1 MNLSSFFINRPI
13 FSSVISITIVI
24 AGLMA
29 ARGLPI
35 AQYPE
40 IAPPTVIITAN
51 YPGASTE
58 TLTRTVAGPIEEQLS
73 GVENLL
79 YFNSTAQSNG
89 TLTITATFEVG
100 TNVDIATVN
109 INNRVKIAEPRLPD
123 IVRQFG
129 VTAQKRSNDIL
140 LVTALTAPTNEF
152 SSLYLSNYALINVL
166 DELKRLPGVGDAQIL
181 GAKDYSMRIWL
192 QPDRMA
198 QLGVTTTDIASA
210 VSAQNKQNVAGK
222 IGQEPAPQG
231 QQLVYTVTAKGR
243 LVTPEQFGD
252 IVIRSSGPSGVLR
265 LKDVARIELD
275 AANYD
280 AFTTLVGKPTAIVA
294 IFLQSGANALSVADR
309 VRSTMENVKK
319 KFPPGIDYVIP
330 FDTTKFVNASIKE
343 VVTTLIEAM
352 LLVALVVYVFLQNWR
367 ATVIPLIAVP
377 VSLIGTF
384 AGLWLFGFSVNTLT
398 LFAMVLSIGIVVDDA
413 IVVLENVERLMAERH
428 MPPKEAALEAMREV
442 SGAVVAIVLVLS
454 AVFIPVA
461 FLGGIAGKLY
471 QQFAVTVALSV
482 VLSGVVALT
491 LTPALCGVLLKPTH
505 TETKGFRWFNRAFG
519 ALTDY
524 YTKIV
529 DKTLHHRI
537 LGASVFAAVIVAS
550 IVLFRMVPG
559 GFVPPEDQGYLVSA
573 LVLPDGASLQR
584 TQKAGESFQEKVVQE
599 PAVARVFVIAGNDI
613 IGGGLKT
620 NAGTIFIPL
629 KDWSERKES
638 AEQLAKKFTG
648 LGMGMPDGMALVF
661 NPPPIRGL
669 GSAGGFEFY
678 VQSKVQP
685 SPQQLAE
692 VIGGFTEA
700 LRREPK
706 LTGINTFFRPTA
718 PQLYVEVDETKAL
731 SLGIPISDVYLSLQA
746 TMGTL
751 YVNDFNLSGRTYR
764 VQLQADAQYRTQPTD
779 LGQIFVRADNGSMV
793 PISALIQV
801 TQIVGPEQLER
812 FNGFLAAK
820 VLGNAIPGISS
831 GEAIQLVQDVA
842 SASLPPGYELAWA
855 GQAYQQIRTGTT
867 SAVAFVFGLLMV
879 FLILAAQYERWSLPL
894 AVLLAVPFAVFGAL
908 LAVLLR
914 NMPND
919 IYFQIGL
926 VVLVGLSAKN
936 AILIVEFAA
945 QKRDQGMSSIDAA
958 LTAAR
963 QRFRPIV
970 MTSLAFILGVFPL
983 VISSGAGAAARRS
996 MGTGVFGGMLAST
1009 FIATIF
1015 VPMFFTWMSRRQG
1028 KQASM
1033 AGSGSASADG
1043 STLSSGDKS

>member
-1 MNLSSFFINRPI
+1 MSLSSFFISRPI

-100 TNVDIATVN
+100 TNIDIATVN
-109 INNRVKIAEPRLPD
+109 VNNRVKIAEPRLPD

-129 VTAQKRSNDIL
+129 ITAQKRSNDIL
-140 LVTALTAPTNEF
+140 LVAALTAPTDEF
-152 SSLYLSNYALINVL
+152 SSLYLSNYALLNVL
-166 DELKRLPGVGDAQIL
+166 DELKRVPGVGDAQIL

-198 QLGVTTTDIASA
+198 QLGVTTTDIANA
-210 VSAQNKQNVAGK
+210 VSSQNKQNVAGK
-222 IGQEPAPQG
+222 VGQEPAPLG

-252 IVIRSSGPSGVLR
+252 IVLRSSGPSGVLR

-280 AFTTLVGKPTAIVA
+280 AFTTLVGKPTAVVA

-309 VRSTMENVKK
+309 VRITMEGVKK

-367 ATVIPLIAVP
+367 ATLIPLIAVP

-413 IVVLENVERLMAERH
+413 IVVLENVERLMAERK
-428 MPPKEAALEAMREV
+428 MAPKEAAYEAMREV

-491 LTPALCGVLLKPTH
+491 LTPALCAVLLKPTH
-505 TETKGFRWFNRAFG
+505 TEPKAFRWFNKAFG
-519 ALTDY
+519 ALTEG
-524 YTKIV
+524 YTKLV

-537 LGASVFAAVIVAS
+537 LGTSVFALVIVAS
-550 IVLFRMVPG
+550 VVLFKLVPG
-559 GFVPPEDQGYLVSA
+559 GFVPPEDQGYLISA

-584 TQKAGESFQEKVVQE
+584 TQKAGESFQAKLVQD
-599 PAVARVFVIAGNDI
+599 PGVARVFVIAGNDI

-629 KDWSERKES
+629 KDWDERKES

-692 VIGGFTEA
+692 VVGGFTEA
-700 LRREPK
+700 LRKQPK

-718 PQLYVEVDETKAL
+718 PQLYVEVDEAKAL

-764 VQLQADAQYRTQPTD
+764 VQLQADAQYRAQPTD
-779 LGQIFVRADNGSMV
+779 LGQIYVRADNGSMV
-793 PISALIQV
+793 PVSALIQV

-820 VLGNAIPGISS
+820 VLGNGVAGVSS

-842 SASLPPGYELAWA
+842 NASLPPGYELAWS

-879 FLILAAQYERWSLPL
+879 FLILAAQYERWSLPI
-894 AVLLAVPFAVFGAL
+894 AVLLAVPFALFGAL
-908 LAVLLR
+908 LAVYIR
-914 NMPND
+914 GMPND

-926 VVLVGLSAKN
+926 IVLVGLSAKN

-945 QKRDQGMSSIDAA
+945 QKRQQGMSHIDAA

-996 MGTGVFGGMLAST
+996 MGTGVFGGMVAST
-1009 FIATIF
+1009 VIATIF
-1015 VPMFFTWMSRRQG
+1015 IPMFFTWVSR
-1028 KQASM
+1028 KQPKQVQDTGAVP
-1033 AGSGSASADG
+1033 ASADAPASDAG
-1043 STLSSGDKS
+1043 EKS

>member
-1 MNLSSFFINRPI
+1 MSLSSFFISRPI

-100 TNVDIATVN
+100 TNIDIATVN
-109 INNRVKIAEPRLPD
+109 VNNRVKIAEPRLPD

-140 LVTALTAPTNEF
+140 LVAALTAPTDEF
-152 SSLYLSNYALINVL
+152 SALYLSNYALINVL

-198 QLGVTTTDIASA
+198 QLGVTTTDIANA
-210 VSAQNKQNVAGK
+210 VSSQNKQYVAGK
-222 IGQEPAPQG
+222 VGQEPAPLG

-252 IVIRSSGPSGVLR
+252 IVLRSSGPSGVLR

-280 AFTTLVGKPTAIVA
+280 AFTTLVGKPTAVVA
-294 IFLQSGANALSVADR
+294 IFLQSGANALNVADR
-309 VRSTMENVKK
+309 VRTTMEDIKK

-330 FDTTKFVNASIKE
+330 FDTTKFVDASIKE

-367 ATVIPLIAVP
+367 ATLIPLIAVP

-413 IVVLENVERLMAERH
+413 IVVLENVERLMSERNLA
-428 MPPKEAALEAMREV
+428 PKEAAYEAMREV

-471 QQFAVTVALSV
+471 QQFAVTMALSV

-491 LTPALCGVLLKPTH
+491 LTPALCAVLLKPTH
-505 TETKGFRWFNRAFG
+505 TEPKAFRWFNRAFG
-519 ALTDY
+519 ALTDSY
-524 YTKIV
+524 AKLV

-537 LGASVFAAVIVAS
+537 LGTTVFAVVIVAS
-550 IVLFRMVPG
+550 VVLFRLVPG
-559 GFVPPEDQGYLVSA
+559 GFVPPEDQGYLISA
-573 LVLPDGASLQR
+573 LVLLDGASLQR
-584 TQKAGESFQEKVVQE
+584 TQKAGESFQAKLVQD
-599 PAVARVFVIAGNDI
+599 PGVARVFVIAGNDI
-613 IGGGLKT
+613 IGGGLKS

-629 KDWSERKES
+629 KDWDERKDS

-669 GSAGGFEFY
+669 GAAGGFEFY

-692 VIGGFTEA
+692 VVGGFTEA
-700 LRREPK
+700 LRKQPK

-718 PQLYVEVDETKAL
+718 PQLYVEVDEAKAL

-764 VQLQADAQYRTQPTD
+764 VQLQADAQYRAQPTD
-779 LGQIFVRADNGSMV
+779 LGQIYVRADNGSMV
-793 PISALIQV
+793 PVSALIQV

-820 VLGNAIPGISS
+820 VLGNGVAGVSS
-831 GEAIQLVQDVA
+831 GEAIQVVQDVA
-842 SASLPPGYELAWA
+842 NASLPPGYELAWS

-867 SAVAFVFGLLMV
+867 SAVAFGFGLLMV
-879 FLILAAQYERWSLPL
+879 FLILAAQYERWSLPI
-894 AVLLAVPFAVFGAL
+894 AVLLAVPFAFFGAL
-908 LAVLLR
+908 LAVYLR
-914 NMPND
+914 GMPND

-945 QKRDQGMSSIDAA
+945 QKRQQGMSHIDAA
-958 LTAAR
+958 LSAAR

-996 MGTGVFGGMLAST
+996 MGTGVFGGMVAST
-1009 FIATIF
+1009 VIATIF
-1015 VPMFFTWMSRRQG
+1015 IPMFFTWVSR
-1028 KQASM
+1028 KQPMLGA
-1033 AGSGSASADG
+1033 AEGSASES
-1043 STLSSGDKS
+1043 STASASDTGEKS

>member
-280 AFTTLVGKPTAIVA
+280 AFTTLVGKPTAIVE

-309 VRSTMENVKK
+309 VRSTMENIKK

-505 TETKGFRWFNRAFG
+505 TEAKGFRWFNRAFG

-1033 AGSGSASADG
+1033 AGSASASADG